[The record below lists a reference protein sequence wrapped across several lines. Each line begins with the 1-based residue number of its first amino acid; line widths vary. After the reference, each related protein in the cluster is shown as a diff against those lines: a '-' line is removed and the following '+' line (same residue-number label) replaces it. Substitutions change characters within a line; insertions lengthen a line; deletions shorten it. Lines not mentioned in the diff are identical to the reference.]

1 MKARRIQGTG
11 AANEA
16 VAMPE
21 ARPTRIE
28 NNESPRSETA
38 EQIGSIVHLFDPVA
52 YVGSLLRIVAA
63 CVCAALIPALR
74 AGRIDPAA
82 TLRLD

>member
-1 MKARRIQGTG
+1 
-11 AANEA
+11 
-16 VAMPE
+16 
-21 ARPTRIE
+21 
-28 NNESPRSETA
+28 
-38 EQIGSIVHLFDPVA
+38 VHLFDPVA